1 MKSLHLLIETLA
13 FSCANG
19 VCGIMPTLTEVQI
32 AQGQLCTGYINWQER
47 LRSTTQVFDVA
58 ISSMFLISVS
68 NVYV

>member
-1 MKSLHLLIETLA
+1 
-13 FSCANG
+13 
-19 VCGIMPTLTEVQI
+19 MPTLTEVQI